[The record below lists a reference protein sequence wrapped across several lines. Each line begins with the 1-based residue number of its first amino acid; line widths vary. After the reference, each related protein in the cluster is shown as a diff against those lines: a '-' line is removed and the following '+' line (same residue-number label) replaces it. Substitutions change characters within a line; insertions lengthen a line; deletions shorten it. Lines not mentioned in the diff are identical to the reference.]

1 MTQAME
7 RREGADAP
15 IVNGPHR
22 VRKPW
27 PVEFYSTA
35 VGKKWVMAISGIALM
50 GFVFVHMVGN
60 LKMFLGRAEL
70 DAYSEALR
78 ELLHPLMPNGWVLW
92 AVRIGLIAAIAIH
105 IHAAYSLTRMNHR
118 SRPTKYQSP
127 RDYIAAN
134 FASRTMRWTG
144 VIVGFYII
152 FHLMDLTLGWANP
165 DFVEGAPYDNLVN
178 SLSRWPVALVY
189 IVSNLLLGVHLFHG
203 SWSLFQ
209 SLGLNS
215 PRYNSARRVFA
226 VGFAA
231 VITIPNVLFPIMVL
245 AGVVH

>member
-1 MTQAME
+1 
-7 RREGADAP
+7 
-15 IVNGPHR
+15 
-22 VRKPW
+22 
-27 PVEFYSTA
+27 
-35 VGKKWVMAISGIALM
+35 M

-60 LKMFLGRAEL
+60 LKMFLGRPSSTT
-70 DAYSEALR
+70 YSEALR
-78 ELLHPLMPNGWVLW
+78 GLLHPLMPNTLG
-92 AVRIGLIAAIAIH
+92 AVGRPHRPDRGDRHPHPRRLFAHPDEPPVAA
-105 IHAAYSLTRMNHR
+105 
-118 SRPTKYQSP
+118 RPKYQSP

-152 FHLMDLTLGWANP
+152 FHLMDLTWGWANP
-165 DFVEGAPYDNLVN
+165 DFVRGAPYDNLVN

-226 VGFAA
+226 AGFAA